1 MIYFINDLNN
11 LEFNRKKGSKDKLK
25 RKTKTKTL
33 SKKSKSSSNGNDG
46 LTTYDKVNLPLKAW
60 SNTHQSSREIRG
72 WIGTLQRLQGL
83 VN

>member
-25 RKTKTKTL
+25 RKTKTL
-33 SKKSKSSSNGNDG
+33 SKKSKSAGGTKND